1 MTDVIKTSAS
11 AIESFDD
18 SSPFGCQRR
27 WYFKSVMKIPEP
39 PRDNLTLGTNLHHA
53 IESFLERGAPNAVKE
68 MAPDVQ
74 RLFHAIKPEVIRVRD
89 EGFIAIEH
97 PIDFLMAPDVRI
109 VGRVD
114 LLRKN
119 GPLDWKTS
127 SDVGAYA
134 PTPWKLARSTQMVTY
149 AAWQAWQAWQE
160 MTTEVCVDHPTQV
173 THVYVQTKGTPVTQ
187 RVDATMT
194 PALLTEGVSRVINIA
209 RQMKSAL
216 SLPTADDLKPDRTK
230 CREKTKNPCPYLNI
244 CPQEKS
250 TMAISLAALKA
261 RLNTT
266 APMPSAQKAVVDA
279 VKNTVV
285 PADAPAP
292 APVEKFMA
300 VPPPRKTPPMPSPVA
315 PKKRALTIQEPTP
328 EALPDEKLNR
338 PPREDAPKPPFGSTD
353 AERATMPATVDAPV
367 AASTL
372 PQTVVV
378 TPDGEVA
385 TVKRGPGRPPGA
397 KNKSKAAA
405 ETLPDGSTGTG
416 GIAQAVKDLIEK
428 PNITFKTVTV
438 AMTGKLNMGHF
449 QSLDVHVSQTADY
462 TGDPSEAF
470 AKVTELVKKQ
480 LDDALENVAGRT
492 VQDDVP
498 PQVLMSTK
506 R

>member
-68 MAPDVQ
+68 MAPEVQ

-109 VGRVD
+109 VGRID
-114 LLRKN
+114 LLRKD

-149 AAWQAWQAWQE
+149 AQWQATQPGE
-160 MTTEVCVDHPTQV
+160 EFPTQV

-187 RVDATMT
+187 RVDATMN
-194 PALLTEGVSRVINIA
+194 AGLLTEGVSRVINIA

-266 APMPSAQKAVVDA
+266 APMPAAQKAVVDA

-285 PADAPAP
+285 PADAPPP
-292 APVEKFMA
+292 APVEKFLA

-315 PKKRALTIQEPTP
+315 PKERALTIQEESPTFTP
-328 EALPDEKLNR
+328 EEVAKVDAALAKAKEVV
-338 PPREDAPKPPFGSTD
+338 KPPFGMTD
-353 AERATMPATVDAPV
+353 AEREAKLYSISTSDIAAAPATEPTPATAEAP
-367 AASTL
+367 
-372 PQTVVV
+372 
-378 TPDGEVA
+378 
-385 TVKRGPGRPPGA
+385 KRGPGRPPGA
-397 KNKSKAAA
+397 KNKPKDETIVDAALKADTQDK
-405 ETLPDGSTGTG
+405 TLVLS
-416 GIAQAVKDLIEK
+416 VVEK
-428 PNITFKTVTV
+428 PSITFKTVTV
-438 AMTGKLNMGHF
+438 SMTGKLNMGHF

-470 AKVTELVKKQ
+470 AKVTDLVKKQ
-480 LDDALENVAGRT
+480 LDAALENVAGRT

>member
-1 MTDVIKTSAS
+1 MTDIIKTSAS

-53 IESFLERGAPNAVKE
+53 IERFLEHGAPGE
-68 MAPDVQ
+68 LAPDVQ

-109 VGRVD
+109 VGRID

-149 AAWQAWQAWQE
+149 AQWQWQATAEGPKGPDGLPSQYFDIG
-160 MTTEVCVDHPTQV
+160 VPTQV
-173 THVYVQTKGTPVTQ
+173 THVYVQTKGTPLTQ
-187 RVDATMT
+187 RVDATMNHG
-194 PALLTEGVSRVINIA
+194 LLTEGVSRVINIA

-285 PADAPAP
+285 PTDAPAP

-315 PKKRALTIQEPTP
+315 PKPRAGKIIDMTEG
-328 EALPDEKLNR
+328 
-338 PPREDAPKPPFGSTD
+338 DAKPPFGSTD
-353 AERATMPATVDAPV
+353 AERAAMPATVDAPV
-367 AASTL
+367 ATSTL

-385 TVKRGPGRPPGA
+385 TAKRGPGRPPGA
-397 KNKSKAAA
+397 KNKKPA
-405 ETLPDGSTGTG
+405 ETLPEGSTGTG
-416 GIAQAVKDLIEK
+416 GIAQAVKDLVEK
-428 PNITFKTVTV
+428 PSITFKTVTV

-480 LDDALENVAGRT
+480 LDAALENVAGRT

>member
-1 MTDVIKTSAS
+1 MTDIIKTSAS

-27 WYFKSVMKIPEP
+27 WYFKSVLKIPEP

-53 IESFLERGAPNAVKE
+53 IERFLEHGAIGAF
-68 MAPDVQ
+68 APDVQ

-109 VGRVD
+109 VGRID

-149 AAWQAWQAWQE
+149 AQWQATQPMAA
-160 MTTEVCVDHPTQV
+160 PTQV

-187 RVDATMT
+187 RVDATMN
-194 PALLTEGVSRVINIA
+194 PGLLTEGVSRVINIA

-266 APMPSAQKAVVDA
+266 APMPTAQKAVVDA

-315 PKKRALTIQEPTP
+315 PKKRALTIQE
-328 EALPDEKLNR
+328 EA
-338 PPREDAPKPPFGSTD
+338 KPPFGMTE
-353 AERATMPATVDAPV
+353 AEREAKLYSISTSDIAAAPATEPTPATVE
-367 AASTL
+367 AS
-372 PQTVVV
+372 
-378 TPDGEVA
+378 
-385 TVKRGPGRPPGA
+385 KRGPGRPPGA
-397 KNKSKAAA
+397 KNKKAAD
-405 ETLPDGSTGTG
+405 TLPEGSTGTG
-416 GIAQAVKDLIEK
+416 GIAQAVKDLVEK
-428 PNITFKTVTV
+428 PSITFKTVTV
-438 AMTGKLNMGHF
+438 SMTGKLNMGHF

-470 AKVTELVKKQ
+470 AQVTDLVKKQ
-480 LDDALENVAGRT
+480 LDAALENVAGRT
-492 VQDDVP
+492 VGEPVP
-498 PQVLMSTK
+498 PEVLMSTK